1 MIYKKASSFFSL
13 LILIL
18 STSCSISKTPQTI
31 SFPGINIPPEEMNS
45 SVQLWDDPINVNTYK
60 DGNVLDL
67 RIKNLSN
74 KTILLE
80 NDSEVKI
87 FTKQDQSWKIIQ
99 NTMGSSSGEITL
111 PPQALYPPGADI
123 VILPEIMDIKE
134 QVIIYVVIT
143 GHYEDDPN
151 KLTGSYIAIKIN
163 P

>member
-1 MIYKKASSFFSL
+1 MHPKKIIIFSL
-13 LILIL
+13 FIILLI
-18 STSCSISKTPQTI
+18 TSCSSKGTSQNI

-45 SVQLWDDPINVNTYK
+45 SVQLWDDPISANTYK
-60 DGNVLDL
+60 DGDVLDL

-87 FTKQDQSWKIIQ
+87 FTKQNQSWKIIQ

-111 PPQALYPPGADI
+111 PPQSIYPPGADI
-123 VILPEIMDIKE
+123 VILPEIMNIKE
-134 QVIIYVVIT
+134 QVTIYVVIT

-151 KLTGSYIAIKIN
+151 KFTGSYIAIKIN

>member
-1 MIYKKASSFFSL
+1 MHPKKIIIFSL
-13 LILIL
+13 FIILLI
-18 STSCSISKTPQTI
+18 TSCSSKGTSQNI

-45 SVQLWDDPINVNTYK
+45 SVQLWDDPISANTYK
-60 DGNVLDL
+60 DGDVLDL

-87 FTKQDQSWKIIQ
+87 FTKQNQSWKIIQ

-111 PPQALYPPGADI
+111 PPQSIYPPGAEI
-123 VILPEIMDIKE
+123 VILPEIMNIKE
-134 QVIIYVVIT
+134 QVTLYIVIT

-151 KLTGSYIAIKIN
+151 KVTGSYIGIKIN